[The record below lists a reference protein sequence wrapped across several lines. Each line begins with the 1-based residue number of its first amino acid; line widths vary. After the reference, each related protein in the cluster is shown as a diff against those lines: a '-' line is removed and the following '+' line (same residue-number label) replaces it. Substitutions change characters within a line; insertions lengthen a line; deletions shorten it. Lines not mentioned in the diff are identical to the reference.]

1 MTVMEW
7 VQDMA
12 ERWVRIM
19 SASGDGSTPLDEAV
33 RRLKPGRQLTLN

>member
-1 MTVMEW
+1 MAVMEW

-19 SASGDGSTPLDEAV
+19 SAPGAGSTPLDEAV
-33 RRLKPGRQLTLN
+33 RRLSPVGSALST